1 MAKNINI
8 EGAKIIFR
16 NFAGNRFN
24 DHKRTF
30 SVVVDEKDADVL
42 RAEGWNV
49 KQFESRDGEIIN
61 HLPCEIR
68 FQSNPEF
75 EHLNPAIWW
84 ITESGNRVKLSEK
97 AVGSLDNAEINN
109 VDLVI
114 RPYDYSKKFKI
125 KDGDPY
131 IKAQVK
137 SMYVTV
143 VEDEVDAKYSAIG
156 FNCTNDV
163 DDDEV
168 PFD

>member
-1 MAKNINI
+1 MARKNINI

-16 NFAGNRFN
+16 NFAGTRFS
-24 DHKRTF
+24 DGKRNF
-30 SVVVDEKDADVL
+30 SIVLDDKDAEAL
-42 RAEGWNV
+42 REEGWNV
-49 KQFESRDGEIIN
+49 KQFETRDGDVIN
-61 HLPCEIR
+61 HLPVEIR
-68 FQSNPEF
+68 FQRNQEM

-84 ITESGNRVKLSEK
+84 IAGGSRTKLSEK
-97 AVGSLDNAEINN
+97 AVGNLDQAEIKN
-109 VDLVI
+109 VDIVI

-125 KDGDPY
+125 KKGDPF

-143 VEDEVDAKYSAIG
+143 IEDAVDAKYRALNSVADI
-156 FNCTNDV
+156 D

>member
-16 NFAGNRFN
+16 NFSGTRFN
-24 DHKRTF
+24 DGKRNF
-30 SVVVDEKDADVL
+30 SIVLDEKDAQTL
-42 RAEGWNV
+42 REEGWNV
-49 KQFESRDGEIIN
+49 KQFETRDGEIIN
-61 HLPCEIR
+61 HLPVEIR
-68 FQSNPEF
+68 FQRNEEF
-75 EHLNPAIWW
+75 EHLNPAVWW
-84 ITESGNRVKLSEK
+84 ISGQNRTKLSEK
-97 AVGSLDNAEINN
+97 AVGALDQAEIEN
-109 VDLVI
+109 VDIVI

-125 KDGDPY
+125 KNGDPF

-143 VEDEVDAKYSAIG
+143 EEDAIDAKYSALRYG
-156 FNCTNDV
+156 NSVSDS

>member
-16 NFAGNRFN
+16 NFAGTRFN

-30 SVVVDEKDADVL
+30 SVVLNDDDAEAL
-42 RAEGWNV
+42 RKEGWNI

-75 EHLNPAIWW
+75 EHFNPAIWW
-84 ITESGNRVKLSEK
+84 ITSGNRVKLSEK
-97 AVGSLDNAEINN
+97 AIGSLDNAEINN

-125 KDGDPY
+125 KDGEPF

-156 FNCTNDV
+156 FNRV
-163 DDDEV
+163 PDDEEV